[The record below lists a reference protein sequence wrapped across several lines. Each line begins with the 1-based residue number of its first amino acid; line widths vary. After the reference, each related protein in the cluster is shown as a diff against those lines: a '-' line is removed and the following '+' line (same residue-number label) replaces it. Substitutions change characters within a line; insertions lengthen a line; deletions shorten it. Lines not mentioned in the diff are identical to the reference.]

1 MGGGIHQPLGSGQG
15 TRGTN
20 GDETVQKRSIP
31 EDQPWGQPV
40 QHLHLFP
47 ARGALPSVAAG
58 VGGTMDGWDGR
69 DQRSRRASPP

>member
-20 GDETVQKRSIP
+20 GNETVQEGSIP

-40 QHLHLFP
+40 QHPLLFP
-47 ARGALPSVAAG
+47 SRCPLPPVAAG
-58 VGGTMDGWDGR
+58 VGATMDRWDGR
-69 DQRSRRASPP
+69 DK